1 MSNEKQENVF
11 EVEKI
16 KQLIEL
22 MKENEVTEIDIRQG
36 ESRIQLRREK
46 AIELATPVAAPTSFV
61 PAATVAPA
69 AVEAPAAAASKDEA
83 FMKTINSPMV
93 GTFYASSNPDSPAFV
108 KIGDSV
114 DAEKTVCIIEAM
126 KVFNEIQ
133 AEMSGK
139 VVAILVQN
147 GESVDFGKPL
157 FRIDTRG

>member
-46 AIELATPVAAPTSFV
+46 AIEMAAPVAAPTSF
-61 PAATVAPA
+61 APA
-69 AVEAPAAAASKDEA
+69 SVAAPVAEMPAVAAAPVDDS
-83 FMKTINSPMV
+83 FVKTINSPMV
-93 GTFYASSNPDSPAFV
+93 GTFYASSNPDSPAYV
-108 KIGDSV
+108 KVGDSV

-139 VVAILVQN
+139 IVAVLVQN
-147 GESVDFGKPL
+147 GESVDFGRPL
-157 FRIDTRG
+157 FKIDTRG

>member
-46 AIELATPVAAPTSFV
+46 AIEVATPVAAPASIV
-61 PAATVAPA
+61 PAAVPAPV
-69 AVEAPAAAASKDEA
+69 AVEAPAAPKDEA

-108 KIGDSV
+108 KIGDAV

-157 FRIDTRG
+157 FKIDTRG